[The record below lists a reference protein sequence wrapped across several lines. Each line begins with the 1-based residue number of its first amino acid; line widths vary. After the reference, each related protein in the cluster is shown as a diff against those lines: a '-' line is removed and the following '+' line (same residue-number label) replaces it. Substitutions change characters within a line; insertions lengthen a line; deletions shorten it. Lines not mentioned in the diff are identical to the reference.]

1 MVATR
6 KSAPAEPTPAS
17 VLRRLQQ
24 DHELKIISI
33 TEPLKPKEIPQS
45 SKKRNSAASVDSDQ
59 HVDTHPAAL
68 EADLLHYKV
77 RTSCNRSRQKADIH
91 NRSFSVNYVSVT

>member
-6 KSAPAEPTPAS
+6 KSASAVPTPAS
-17 VLRRLQQ
+17 ALAQLQQ
-24 DHELKIISI
+24 DHELKIIAI
-33 TEPLKPKEIPQS
+33 TEPLKPKDLPQS

-68 EADLLHYKV
+68 EADLAHYKV
-77 RTSCNRSRQKADIH
+77 RVNCSSRDRGAAYTTIGAFQ
-91 NRSFSVNYVSVT
+91 